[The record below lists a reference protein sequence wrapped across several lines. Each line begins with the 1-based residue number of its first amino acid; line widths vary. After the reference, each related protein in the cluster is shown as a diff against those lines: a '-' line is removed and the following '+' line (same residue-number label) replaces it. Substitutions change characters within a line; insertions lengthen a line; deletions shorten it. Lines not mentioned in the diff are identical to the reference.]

1 MTNQPALAALPPGA
15 TIGILGGGQ
24 LGRML
29 ALAAAR
35 LGYRCHAFCPD
46 PASPAFEVSAAHTVA
61 AYDDH
66 QALAGFAAKVDVI
79 TYEFENIA
87 LPGVEFLAG
96 LKPVR
101 PDPAALAVGQHRPS
115 EKRFFERI
123 GAAVPPWRIA
133 TSAAELAAALAEVPP
148 PAVAKTTRLGYDGKG
163 QVKLMPGQDP
173 EAAAGQ
179 AWAALASDEV
189 LVESFVD
196 FVAEV
201 SVVVARGLDGAAAA
215 FDPAGNVHRDH
226 ILHTST
232 VPARL
237 PAEVAEKARRIALDA
252 AEALD
257 LVGVM
262 AVEMFVTADH
272 RLLVNEMAPRVHNS
286 GHWTQDAC
294 LTDQFEQHIRA
305 ICGLPLGS
313 PLRLA
318 DAEMTNLLGEEAN
331 PEAVRALLAEP
342 GACLHLYGKAEARPG
357 RKMGHVNRLRP
368 WRAD

>member
-1 MTNQPALAALPPGA
+1 MNGGFDPLPPGA
-15 TIGILGGGQ
+15 WIGILGGGQ

-35 LGYRCHAFCPD
+35 LGYRCHVFCPD
-46 PASPAFEVSAAHTVA
+46 PASPAFDVCAARTVA

-66 QALAGFAAKVDVI
+66 QALAAFAGAVDVI
-79 TYEFENIA
+79 TYEFENIDLA
-87 LPGVEFLAG
+87 GVEFLAA
-96 LKPVR
+96 LTAVR
-101 PDPAALAVGQHRPS
+101 PDPKALAIGQHRPS

-123 GAAVPPWRIA
+123 GAAVPPWRVA
-133 TSAAELAAALAEVPP
+133 TSAGQLAAALAEVPP

-163 QVKLMPGQDP
+163 QVKIPAGADP
-173 EAAAGQ
+173 ETAAEE

-189 LVESFVD
+189 LIEGFVD
-196 FVAEV
+196 FIAEI
-201 SVVVARGLDGAAAA
+201 SVVVGRGADGAAVA
-215 FDPAGNVHRDH
+215 FDPAENVHQNH
-226 ILHTST
+226 ILKTSSA
-232 VPARL
+232 PARV
-237 PAEVAEKARRIALDA
+237 PGAIAERARRIALDG

-313 PLRLA
+313 TLRLA
-318 DAEMTNLLGEEAN
+318 EAVMTNLLGDEAS
-331 PEAVRALLAEP
+331 PEATLPLLAEP

-357 RKMGHVNRLRP
+357 RKMGHVNRLRRSP
-368 WRAD
+368 RN